1 MRASHLARSAAAIFL
16 GLSGHA
22 ARADTFHSTYSISI
36 IGIPVGV
43 AEITAAFSG
52 DRYSIE
58 AHAKIT
64 GVASLVTSW
73 RSSLTGAGEISGAR
87 VSPASFALTESNSS
101 MTRTIR
107 MALSGNTVT
116 GVDIAP
122 PFDPPKGDM
131 APLSPKDKQGVIDPI
146 GAALLPVPAS
156 AAPTSPAAC
165 DRTLPIFD
173 GATRFD
179 LALSYVGER
188 KVKTKGYVGPVAVC
202 AIRFA
207 PVAGYRRDGP
217 QIKFWIENKDMAIWL
232 VPVLGQNLVAPYRI
246 SIRTPYGGLVIEAT
260 EFTVEAK

>member
-22 ARADTFHSTYSISI
+22 ARADTFHSTYSISL

-43 AEITAAFSG
+43 VEIAAAFSG
-52 DRYSIE
+52 ARYSIE

-73 RSSLTGAGEISGAR
+73 RSSLAGAGEISGAR
-87 VSPASFALTESNSS
+87 VMPASFALTESNST

-107 MALSGNTVT
+107 MAVSGNTVT
-116 GVDIAP
+116 GIDISP
-122 PFDPPKGDM
+122 PYDPPKGDM
-131 APLSPKDKQGVIDPI
+131 VPLSPRDKQGIVDPI

-165 DRTLPIFD
+165 DRTLPVFD

-188 KVKTKGYVGPVAVC
+188 RVKTRGYAGPVAVC

-207 PVAGYRRDGP
+207 PVAGYRRDRP
-217 QIKFWIENKDMAIWL
+217 QIKFWAENKDMEVWL
-232 VPVLGQNLVAPYRI
+232 VPVAGQNLLAPYRV
-246 SIRTPYGGLVIEAT
+246 SIRTPYGGLVVEAT
-260 EFTVEAK
+260 EFTVGEK